1 MKNGQ
6 SYSTVSYGILYQ
18 LLEHKNTSEN
28 KTMTKTPFV
37 WKGVYFLMTDRFNNG
52 DPSNDLNFGR
62 DKKTENFV
70 VLKVVISKEFQKK
83 LMRDILI
90 NWE

>member
-18 LLEHKNTSEN
+18 LLEHKNIRKQNNDKNS
-28 KTMTKTPFV
+28 FRL
-37 WKGVYFLMTDRFNNG
+37 GRQRLFSYDRPFNNG

-62 DKKTENFV
+62 KN
-70 VLKVVISKEFQKK
+70 
-83 LMRDILI
+83 
-90 NWE
+90 

>member
-1 MKNGQ
+1 
-6 SYSTVSYGILYQ
+6 
-18 LLEHKNTSEN
+18 
-28 KTMTKTPFV
+28 
-37 WKGVYFLMTDRFNNG
+37 MTDRFNNG
-52 DPSNDLNFGR
+52 DPSNDLNFNR
-62 DKKTENFV
+62 NKKNWKLV